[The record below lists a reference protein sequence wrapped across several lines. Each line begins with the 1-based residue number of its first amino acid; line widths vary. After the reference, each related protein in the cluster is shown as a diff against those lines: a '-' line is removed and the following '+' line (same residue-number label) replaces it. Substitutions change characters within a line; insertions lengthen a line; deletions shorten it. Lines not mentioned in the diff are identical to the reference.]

1 MDSVQSISAM
11 AMIPPPQMEHETEE
25 LRAERVRTGLCPQ
38 CGTQLYETVRMGVLR
53 KKVTRPLSIAG
64 QVVRGQCVRCINGG
78 DSQGDAAAIALA
90 SIVEP
95 TTANDFLPAANPSG
109 TDATANPV
117 LSISAQMDATYTGG
131 FNNYGERHGEGLLTW
146 SNGDRYKGTLN
157 ICYYNVANRSFRCQ
171 ILISYPNFTL

>member
-1 MDSVQSISAM
+1 MDSVQTMSAM

-38 CGTQLYETVRMGVLR
+38 CGTQLYETIRKGVLR

-78 DSQGDAAAIALA
+78 DDQGDAAAVALA

-95 TTANDFLPAANPSG
+95 TAGNHTPSAASS
-109 TDATANPV
+109 TSTANPV
-117 LSISAQMDATYTGG
+117 LSLPLQMDATYTGG

-146 SNGDRYKGTLN
+146 SNGDRYKGTFN
-157 ICYYNVANRSFRCQ
+157 IIF
-171 ILISYPNFTL
+171 YPKRNP